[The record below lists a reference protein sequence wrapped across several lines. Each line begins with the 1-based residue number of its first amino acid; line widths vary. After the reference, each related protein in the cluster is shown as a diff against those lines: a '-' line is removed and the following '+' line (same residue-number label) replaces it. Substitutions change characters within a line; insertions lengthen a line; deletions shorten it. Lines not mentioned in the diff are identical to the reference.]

1 MIQQA
6 QVVIGPSELKSI
18 FAKESEE
25 FMKLDDD
32 LEKQTQKVLNADT
45 KQQALEEALSL
56 EYLILRFRTRI
67 NSSLGRIQ
75 QLLDSEVSQTVKM
88 SLKLQEANLIKRS
101 SRITELR
108 EDLNSLQKLAYSVRN
123 IF

>member
-1 MIQQA
+1 
-6 QVVIGPSELKSI
+6 
-18 FAKESEE
+18 
-25 FMKLDDD
+25 MKLDDN
-32 LEKQTQKVLNADT
+32 LEKQTQKVLNAET

>member
-1 MIQQA
+1 
-6 QVVIGPSELKSI
+6 
-18 FAKESEE
+18 
-25 FMKLDDD
+25 MKLDDD
-32 LEKQTQKVLNADT
+32 LEKQTQKVLDAET

-56 EYLILRFRTRI
+56 EYLILKFRTRI
-67 NSSLGRIQ
+67 NASLGRIQ
-75 QLLDSEVSQTVKM
+75 QLLDTEVSQTVKM

>member
-1 MIQQA
+1 MTQQA
-6 QVVIGPSELKSI
+6 KVLVGPSELKLI
-18 FAKESEE
+18 FAKESLE

-32 LEKQTQKVLNADT
+32 LEKQTQKVLDAET

-56 EYLILRFRTRI
+56 EYLILKFRTRI
-67 NSSLGRIQ
+67 NASLGRIQ
-75 QLLDSEVSQTVKM
+75 QLLDTEVSQTVKM